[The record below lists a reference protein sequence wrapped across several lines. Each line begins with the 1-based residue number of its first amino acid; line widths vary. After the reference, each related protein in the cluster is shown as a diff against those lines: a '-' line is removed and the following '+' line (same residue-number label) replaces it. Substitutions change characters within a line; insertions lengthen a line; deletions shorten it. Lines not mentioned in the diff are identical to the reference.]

1 MVKSNCGCPL
11 SGKGS
16 KFPDS
21 HFDKKELMMGI
32 DHEMEH
38 THDRETAK
46 NIAKDHLCEI
56 PSYYSLLNQMENTYM
71 KSQKKKK
78 Y

>member
-1 MVKSNCGCPL
+1 MVKSKCVCPL

-21 HFDKKELMMGI
+21 HFDKKELMMGT

-38 THDRETAK
+38 TYDRETAK
-46 NIAKDHLCEI
+46 NFAKDHLIEI
-56 PSYYSLLNQMENTYM
+56 PTYYSLLDQMENNYL
-71 KSQKKKK
+71 KSQKKRK

>member
-1 MVKSNCGCPL
+1 MAKSKCGCPL

-21 HFDKKELMMGI
+21 YFNKKELMMGI

-38 THDRETAK
+38 TNDRETARR
-46 NIAKDHLCEI
+46 IAKDHLIEI
-56 PSYYSLLNQMENTYM
+56 PTYYTLLDQMEESYLKSM
-71 KSQKKKK
+71 KKGK

>member
-1 MVKSNCGCPL
+1 MAKSKCGCPL
-11 SGKGS
+11 NGKGS

-38 THDRETAK
+38 TNDRETAK
-46 NIAKDHLCEI
+46 NIAKDHLIEI
-56 PSYYSLLNQMENTYM
+56 SAYYSLLNQMENTYM